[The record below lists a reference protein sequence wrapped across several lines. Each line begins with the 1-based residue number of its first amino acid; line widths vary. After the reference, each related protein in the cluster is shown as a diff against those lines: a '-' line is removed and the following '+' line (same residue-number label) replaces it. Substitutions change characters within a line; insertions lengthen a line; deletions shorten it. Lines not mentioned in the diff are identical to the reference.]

1 MKSGH
6 RLAFGLNENIMQA
19 DLLSQAYDFPLQIAK
34 TAGATTP
41 TVVPDLRPQA

>member
-1 MKSGH
+1 
-6 RLAFGLNENIMQA
+6 MQA

-41 TVVPDLRPQA
+41 TVVPDLRPQM